1 MERISANFKT
11 GLRDDPYHITVLTD
25 EVIEGLNVRHGKQ
38 YIDATLGG
46 GGHSFEIIQRGGRVL
61 GIDADKDAIEY
72 VNKKF
77 EIRFSQ
83 ENLLGAS
90 NSKFEIGKD
99 LILVHGNFRDLGEIA
114 RNAGFTKVAGIIF
127 DLGTSRHQLKTVGR
141 GFSFQSDEELDMR
154 MDKGQ
159 VLTAKNVIN
168 NLGEKEL
175 YEIFT
180 KFGEEKLARS
190 IAHAIVGA
198 RYIKPIETTEELA
211 IIVRFIKKTREKTD
225 AATKVFQ
232 ALRIYINR
240 EFENLKEGLVQ
251 GEKVLEKDGR
261 MAVISFH
268 SLEDRIVKNFYR
280 NGQNLGEIEVLTKKP
295 ITALDVELKQNPS
308 ARSAKLRIAIKL

>member
-1 MERISANFKT
+1 MERIFANNKS
-11 GLRDDPYHITVLTD
+11 GLRDDPYHITVLKD
-25 EVIEGLNVRHGKQ
+25 EVIKGLNVRPGKQ

-46 GGHSFEIIQRGGRVL
+46 GGHSFEIIQRGGIVL
-61 GIDADKDAIEY
+61 GIDMDQDAIVY
-72 VNKKF
+72 VTEKIK
-77 EIRFSQ
+77 EQRAKIKIG
-83 ENLLGAS
+83 EN
-90 NSKFEIGKD
+90 
-99 LILVHGNFRDLGEIA
+99 LILVKGNFNDLGEIA
-114 RNAGFTKVAGIIF
+114 KEAGFTKVAGIIF

-180 KFGEEKLARS
+180 KFGEEKLART

-198 RYIKPIETTEELA
+198 RYLKPINTTEELA
-211 IIVRFIKKTREKTD
+211 IIVRAIKRTREKTD
-225 AATKVFQ
+225 TATKVFQ

-240 EFENLKEGLVQ
+240 EFENLKEGLAQ

-280 NGQNLGEIEVLTKKP
+280 NSQNLGEIKVLTKKP
-295 ITALDVELKQNPS
+295 ITALDVELKRNPS
-308 ARSAKLRIAIKL
+308 ARSAKLRIAMKL